1 MNASSLI
8 DRIFF
13 VPYSFLGCSAVCLH
27 VHIIIPSGTG
37 YNARSICVY
46 DLCIMA
52 DVFPHFQQELH
63 CVIVASTVV
72 EGVLIRPPCALITNF
87 WINKFEPRLV
97 TEGCTLATM
106 FPCFG
111 LPLNFVCMFLMALFQ
126 TLVCV
131 FMTTLCISNHQLL
144 FPRRLVFFKRKPHM
158 VLSS

>member
-52 DVFPHFQQELH
+52 DVFPHFQEVH
-63 CVIVASTVV
+63 CVIVASTV
-72 EGVLIRPPCALITNF
+72 EGVPTRSHCAVITNF
-87 WINKFEPRLV
+87 WMHKFEPRKV
-97 TEGCTLATM
+97 TEGCTLATK

-126 TLVCV
+126 TLVFV
-131 FMTTLCISNHQLL
+131 FMTTCRISNQQLW
-144 FPRRLVFFKRKPHM
+144 FPCR
-158 VLSS
+158 